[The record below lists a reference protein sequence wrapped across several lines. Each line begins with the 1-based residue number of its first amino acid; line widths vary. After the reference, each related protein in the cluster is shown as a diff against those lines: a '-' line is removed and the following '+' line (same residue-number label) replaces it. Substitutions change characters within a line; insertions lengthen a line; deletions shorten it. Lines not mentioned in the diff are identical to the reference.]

1 MENLYELPWL
11 QPRNDAVFKCLFG
24 KHADILQSFLE
35 NVLDLSSVE
44 YQGIKCIDTNQR
56 YDPESKLTILDLKL
70 ETNTGKLINVE
81 MQLLLLKSLIQRI
94 LFYLSQMLVGQLE
107 PNQKYKNL
115 KRVISVLIINEEMFP
130 EDELLHH
137 CFRFADKHVKIELTD
152 LMEVNILELSKARE
166 KKNIETPLD
175 VWLKFLAAD
184 KKEEFM
190 QLAEQNAGV
199 RSACMV
205 LKELSAD
212 KRTRLEAEQR
222 EKAWRDEMDRIDGAR
237 EEGIQ
242 IGKEIGQ
249 EIGEKEGSRKKE
261 WIVLKNM
268 RKDGCSL
275 EKMAEYIELDIE
287 TVKKLLNEI

>member
-1 MENLYELPWL
+1 MRRCPGRRSDRPPNFGPIYGGQKQSPPCA
-11 QPRNDAVFKCLFG
+11 PRKWGCGGGLLN
-24 KHADILQSFLE
+24 S
-35 NVLDLSSVE
+35 
-44 YQGIKCIDTNQR
+44 YIKCIYTNQR

-137 CFRFADKHVKIELTD
+137 CFRFADKHAKIELTD

-175 VWLKFLAAD
+175 VWRKFLAAD

-190 QLAEQNAGV
+190 QLAE
-199 RSACMV
+199 
-205 LKELSAD
+205 
-212 KRTRLEAEQR
+212 
-222 EKAWRDEMDRIDGAR
+222 
-237 EEGIQ
+237 
-242 IGKEIGQ
+242 
-249 EIGEKEGSRKKE
+249 
-261 WIVLKNM
+261 
-268 RKDGCSL
+268 
-275 EKMAEYIELDIE
+275 
-287 TVKKLLNEI
+287 

>member
-1 MENLYELPWL
+1 
-11 QPRNDAVFKCLFG
+11 
-24 KHADILQSFLE
+24 
-35 NVLDLSSVE
+35 
-44 YQGIKCIDTNQR
+44 
-56 YDPESKLTILDLKL
+56 
-70 ETNTGKLINVE
+70 
-81 MQLLLLKSLIQRI
+81 
-94 LFYLSQMLVGQLE
+94 
-107 PNQKYKNL
+107 
-115 KRVISVLIINEEMFP
+115 MFP

-137 CFRFADKHVKIELTD
+137 CFRFADKHAKIELTD
-152 LMEVNILELSKARE
+152 LMEVNILELSKARN

-175 VWLKFLAAD
+175 AWLKFLAAD

-199 RSACMV
+199 RSACIV
-205 LKELSAD
+205 RKELSAD